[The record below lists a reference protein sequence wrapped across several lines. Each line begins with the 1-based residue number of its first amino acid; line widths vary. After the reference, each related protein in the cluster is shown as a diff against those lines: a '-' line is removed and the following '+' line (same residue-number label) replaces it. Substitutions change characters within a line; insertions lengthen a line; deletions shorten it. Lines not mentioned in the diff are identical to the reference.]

1 MMPLPGR
8 FDHPFREIEV
18 NRRSTVY
25 RLLIHEEGE
34 TMGKHDD
41 QVSF

>member
-8 FDHPFREIEV
+8 SGSPFPETEV
-18 NRRSTVY
+18 NQRRHGL
-25 RLLIHEEGE
+25 RLPIHAKGE